1 VLALDQVRVAAP
13 RQSPAQRLGELANRP
28 ELLLAQAVLA
38 EPVAQRQKLGAG
50 RLQPVAGLVEP
61 LRILPEAVRI
71 RPPDITAIRIVEAA
85 ARAVAAAIEGPARDR
100 AALLAA
106 ALLRTALLAALLLTA
121 LLLAAGLRVL
131 LWLSFLLLAGL
142 ALLT

>member
-1 VLALDQVRVAAP
+1 AHRRASRIACGSAQIELGLLEQIHERPVLALDQVRVAAP

-85 ARAVAAAIEGPARDR
+85 ARAVAAAIEG
-100 AALLAA
+100 
-106 ALLRTALLAALLLTA
+106 
-121 LLLAAGLRVL
+121 
-131 LWLSFLLLAGL
+131 
-142 ALLT
+142 